1 LTDFSL
7 FGCFRSGYSAGAIAL
22 GQSLV
27 DVGSKLSRV
36 VLVTP
41 EVEDFN
47 RQLMSK
53 FWTIIEIDPIA
64 CNHKLDPS
72 ITSEQFDLQGENYLA
87 GELFIS
93 SSLCSD

>member
-1 LTDFSL
+1 
-7 FGCFRSGYSAGAIAL
+7 L

-27 DVGSKLSRV
+27 DAGSKLARV

-47 RQLMSK
+47 RELMSK
-53 FWTIIEIDPIA
+53 FWTVIEIQPIA

-72 ITSEQFDLQGENYLA
+72 ITSDQFDLQGENYLA
-87 GELFIS
+87 GQFIFFIS
-93 SSLCSD
+93 FSSLLDSI